1 MHVLIDYKA
10 KCALSG
16 LNFQYYSHEEVS
28 KLSVKEVTN
37 PQALDRLSNSIANG
51 LYDLALGPLEK
62 NDICL
67 TCNLDYYK
75 CPGHFGHINLCL
87 PVYNPIFFKDLIKI
101 LRSTCL
107 SCHQLVTTKLEKE
120 YFNAQMAII
129 KEGLIEKL
137 PIVDDLYAK
146 LLNKTD
152 NKLLNRMSF
161 RVEFDELVDFIKKGN
176 VLLNENTLKKKK
188 HPECVRNVVRAKLEC
203 LKRFIENKIKPKQ
216 ICPNCSMPLRQLRA
230 EHNAKLF
237 YAKGKVF

>member
-16 LNFQYYSHEEVS
+16 INFQYFSHEEVS
-28 KLSVKEVTN
+28 KLSVKEITN
-37 PQALDRLSNSIANG
+37 PQALDRLLNPVANG
-51 LYDLALGPLEK
+51 LYDLALGPLDK

-107 SCHQLVTTKLEKE
+107 SCHQLLTTKLEKD
-120 YFNAQMAII
+120 YFNAQMNII
-129 KEGLIEKL
+129 QEGLIEKL
-137 PIVDDLYAK
+137 TLVDELYAK
-146 LLNKTD
+146 LLNNTD
-152 NKLLNRMSF
+152 HKLLNRISF
-161 RVEFDELVDFIKKGN
+161 RAEFDELVNFIKK
-176 VLLNENTLKKKK
+176 ENQLVNDKVN

-203 LKRFIENKIKPKQ
+203 LKKFVDHKIKPKQ
-216 ICPNCSMPLRQLRA
+216 TCPNCSMPLRQLRA

-237 YAKGKVF
+237 YAKG